1 MYEIVIFLI
10 MLLFICSIACIVCIA
25 ILASDINKKWYDEEL
40 RRHNEIVDSLKK
52 GENEDGEN

>member
-25 ILASDINKKWYDEEL
+25 ILASDINKNGTMKNYGGTMKL
-40 RRHNEIVDSLKK
+40 LNQ
-52 GENEDGEN
+52 